1 MLDER
6 DHEIGGSHGGGADQ
20 GMGATV
26 LSLAQGLG
34 LEFVPLSALLFLDA
48 RDIGACGAANRF
60 LHKAAGDEGVWRAA
74 RDRLWE
80 GKVFVPES
88 SRAMRAKEGYIAS
101 LRDSKRTW
109 LHAEELT
116 SFSWWFRF
124 KQQAGE
130 AWTAQDPWYRNEKGC
145 TSEPASSAGRG
156 PTLPPRWGKTT
167 GERWRVL
174 PWRPCGAGAEGG
186 LQARPHG
193 SASRRHVAA
202 PREDES
208 AFQGVEK
215 NEDDDGGG
223 GCFAA
228 KANISW
234 RFVGRTG
241 RRTGPTGSFLRVS
254 IGGREVP
261 TYIVSRHRS
270 NWGFLLESCWTVY
283 TSWEMPPREGP
294 DCDQSL
300 LDDKLTVTMD
310 DQWEERR
317 DLSLFAG

>member
-6 DHEIGGSHGGGADQ
+6 DHEIGGSHGGGGGGADQ

-109 LHAEELT
+109 LDAEELT

-156 PTLPPRWGKTT
+156 LCRHG
-167 GERWRVL
+167 
-174 PWRPCGAGAEGG
+174 GAK
-186 LQARPHG
+186 P
-193 SASRRHVAA
+193 
-202 PREDES
+202 
-208 AFQGVEK
+208 
-215 NEDDDGGG
+215 
-223 GCFAA
+223 
-228 KANISW
+228 
-234 RFVGRTG
+234 
-241 RRTGPTGSFLRVS
+241 
-254 IGGREVP
+254 
-261 TYIVSRHRS
+261 
-270 NWGFLLESCWTVY
+270 LESGGACCRGVLAA
-283 TSWEMPPREGP
+283 
-294 DCDQSL
+294 Q
-300 LDDKLTVTMD
+300 
-310 DQWEERR
+310 
-317 DLSLFAG
+317 